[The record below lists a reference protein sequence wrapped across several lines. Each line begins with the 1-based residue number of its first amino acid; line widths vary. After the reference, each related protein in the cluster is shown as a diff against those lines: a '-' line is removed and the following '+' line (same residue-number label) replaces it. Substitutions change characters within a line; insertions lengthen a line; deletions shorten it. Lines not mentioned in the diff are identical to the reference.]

1 MEAEFLEQF
10 SKDLDSIHLKSVKNG
25 LSKLI
30 VRIELA
36 QSLNEIPQTKKLK
49 GHKSAF
55 RVRIAD
61 YRVGIFKEGNKI
73 IFARIVHRK
82 DIYTVFP

>member
-25 LSKLI
+25 LAKLI

-61 YRVGIFKEGNKI
+61 YRVCIFKEGNKI

>member
-25 LSKLI
+25 LAKLI

-49 GHKSAF
+49 GQKSAF

-61 YRVGIFKEGNKI
+61 YRVGVFKEGNKI

>member
-25 LSKLI
+25 LAKLI

-61 YRVGIFKEGNKI
+61 YRVGVFKEGNKI

>member
-25 LSKLI
+25 LAKLI

>member
-1 MEAEFLEQF
+1 LA
-10 SKDLDSIHLKSVKNG
+10 
-25 LSKLI
+25 KLI

-61 YRVGIFKEGNKI
+61 YRVGVFKEGNKI